1 MEALLSNQNH
11 RPSKYKGPIRHH
23 GSIEKKAI
31 PFHPHEQGKQIRN
44 GTHQPPAIAEGRNEP
59 NPLVVLLEAPAS
71 PPRSLCSPM
80 APSLLAVAASP
91 FLVAGSSCSRRPLV
105 AAATRRAGLRVAA
118 LKYDPAKVG
127 GLGAEMM
134 RSGFE
139 SPRNQG
145 FWVGF

>member
-1 MEALLSNQNH
+1 MT
-11 RPSKYKGPIRHH
+11 
-23 GSIEKKAI
+23 
-31 PFHPHEQGKQIRN
+31 HEQGKQIRN

-139 SPRNQG
+139 SPSNQG

>member
-1 MEALLSNQNH
+1 
-11 RPSKYKGPIRHH
+11 
-23 GSIEKKAI
+23 
-31 PFHPHEQGKQIRN
+31 
-44 GTHQPPAIAEGRNEP
+44 
-59 NPLVVLLEAPAS
+59 
-71 PPRSLCSPM
+71 M
-80 APSLLAVAASP
+80 APSLLVVDASP

-118 LKYDPAKVG
+118 LKYDPAKVD